1 MAQRVLALLALLRPV
16 AGPSMYGD
24 WLQLE
29 LGTTVTVTAS
39 STELSVSSTLL
50 PITTT
55 GASGV
60 DLVRATPQPSSV

>member
-16 AGPSMYGD
+16 AGPSMYGN

-39 STELSVSSTLL
+39 STELSVSSTLV

-60 DLVRATPQPSSV
+60 ALVRGTPSIVPV